1 MTALRYAL
9 RRLTREWGYTSI
21 HVVGLAVGLAACL
34 LLLLYLQHERSY
46 DRFHAGA
53 GETVQLVRGSQ
64 MRYLPGHVGPDLAD
78 RLPDVEAAAAITPSW
93 EPMLVRADGEPAD
106 VEAFAYAS
114 AQFFDVLDGFEALA
128 GDPAAA
134 LRQPDGAILT
144 RSTAERLFGSAAS
157 ALGETVETM
166 DEELLDVEAFEEKGW
181 MDFAPRGGVPYTV
194 RAVVGDPPTRSSVR
208 FDMLVP
214 AVDTGFR
221 GWNVSSTETFLRLRP
236 GTRLDA
242 LESRLAEYVAA
253 HAFMMGEDGST
264 PLEDEVLRAQPL
276 LDIHLR
282 PDLDAPE
289 GTGPRQYLLVFSAA
303 ALLIL
308 LIASANYVN
317 LATAR
322 ATTRARE
329 VGVRKTVGANRAQLW
344 VQFLLEAGM
353 VVAAALGLALLLV
366 ALALPWFS
374 SVLGVEL
381 SLAPLA
387 TPLGVGVLLALFVA
401 ITAASGAFPAAVLSQ
416 FRPARVLKGAP
427 TPSGSGRWLRRGLV
441 VFQFAASV
449 GLVLAMLGVQRQM
462 DYIREARLGALDS
475 QVIVVDN
482 SAGAL
487 DGGYDVFRQELAAD
501 PAVAHVTT
509 GTPPTGS
516 RFTTVSTLREGDD
529 PSPVSIVYAGE
540 GYAETLGLTIVA
552 GTGLAGPHPPSVDT
566 PALVNQTAVAAS
578 DLAGPEG
585 AVGALDTPF
594 NSGDVVG
601 VVEDYHFE
609 PFDTAIKPLVIL
621 PAEGAQGSV
630 LVRLEGGQVASGLA
644 AVEAAW
650 GRHVPDRPVRA
661 AFLDETLDAS
671 YQTERRMGGLF
682 RAFAF
687 LGVLVAA
694 MGLFGLA
701 AYTAEL
707 RAKEVGIRKV
717 LGASVAR
724 LVALLSRDFVALV
737 AVAFV
742 VAAPLATV
750 GLHRWLD
757 GFVYR
762 ADPDAWLL
770 AWAGGLVLVVALVA
784 VGGQAFRAA
793 RADPMRA
800 LRTE

>member
-1 MTALRYAL
+1 MTALRYTF
-9 RRLTREWGYTSI
+9 RRLAREWGYTAI
-21 HVVGLAVGLAACL
+21 HVVGLAVGLAACV

-53 GETVQLVRGSQ
+53 GQTVQLVRGGQ
-64 MRYLPGHVGPDLAD
+64 MRALPRHVGPDLAD
-78 RLPDVEAAAAITPSW
+78 RLPDVEAAATLTLAW
-93 EPMLVRADGEPAD
+93 EPMLVRAEGEPAD
-106 VEAFAYAS
+106 VDGFAYAS
-114 AQFFDVLDGFEALA
+114 AQFFDVLDGFAPLA

-134 LRQPDGAILT
+134 LRQPDGAVLV
-144 RSTAERLFGSAAS
+144 RSLAERLFGSAEA
-157 ALGETVETM
+157 ALGQTVETR
-166 DEELLDVEAFEEKGW
+166 DEEVLDVKTFEEQGR
-181 MDFAPRGGVPYTV
+181 MAFASREDVPYTV
-194 RAVVGDPPTRSSVR
+194 RAVVDDPPTRSSVQ
-208 FDMLVP
+208 FAMLVP

-221 GWNVSSTETFLRLRP
+221 GWNVSDTETFLRLRP

-242 LESRLAEYVAA
+242 FESRLADYVAA
-253 HAFMMGEDGST
+253 HAFMMGENGSH

-276 LDIHLR
+276 LDVHLR

-344 VQFLLEAGM
+344 VQFLLEAGV
-353 VVAAALGLALLLV
+353 VVAAALALAMLL
-366 ALALPWFS
+366 AAIALPWFN
-374 SVLGVEL
+374 SVLGVGL
-381 SLAPLA
+381 SLSSLA
-387 TPLGVGVLLALFVA
+387 TPLGAGVLLALFAA
-401 ITAASGAFPAAVLSQ
+401 ITAASGAFPAAVLAQ

-462 DYIREARLGALDS
+462 DYIRDVRLGALDS
-475 QVIVVDN
+475 QVVVVDN
-482 SAGAL
+482 GARAL
-487 DGGYDVFRQELAAD
+487 DGRYDVFRQELTAD
-501 PAVAHVTT
+501 PAVASVTT
-509 GTPPTGS
+509 GTPPTQS
-516 RFTTVSTLREGDD
+516 LFTTVSTLREGDD
-529 PSPVSIVYAGE
+529 PSPLSLVFAGE
-540 GYAETLGLTIVA
+540 GYVETLGLSLVA

-578 DLAGPEG
+578 DFAGTGG

-594 NSGDVVG
+594 NGSDVVG
-601 VVEDYHFE
+601 VIEDYHFE
-609 PFDTAIKPLVIL
+609 PFDTAIKPLVIV
-621 PAEGAQGSV
+621 PTDNVQGSV
-630 LVRLEGGQVASGLA
+630 LVRLEAGQVAAGLA

-650 GRHVPDRPVRA
+650 DRHVPDRPVRA

-671 YQTERRMGGLF
+671 YQTELRVGSLF
-682 RAFAF
+682 RAFAL

-717 LGASVAR
+717 LGASAAR
-724 LVALLSRDFVALV
+724 LVGLLSRDFVALV
-737 AVAFV
+737 AVGFV
-742 VAAPLATV
+742 LAAPLATI
-750 GLHRWLD
+750 GLRRWLD

-770 AWAGGLVLVVALVA
+770 AWAGGLVLVVAVAA

-800 LRTE
+800 LRAD